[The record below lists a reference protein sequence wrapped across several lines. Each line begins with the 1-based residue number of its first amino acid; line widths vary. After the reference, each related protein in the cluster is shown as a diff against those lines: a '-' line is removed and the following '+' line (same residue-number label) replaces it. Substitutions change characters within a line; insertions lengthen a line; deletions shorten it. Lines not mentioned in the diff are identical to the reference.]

1 MEILDLIMKD
11 DGLRYGDQVA
21 CCPICDEP
29 FVIRFDIIFSKKE
42 IRVYPCK
49 NCGQMIRIN

>member
-1 MEILDLIMKD
+1 MKD
-11 DGLRYGDQVA
+11 DGLGYGDKVA

-29 FVIRFDIIFSKKE
+29 FVIPFDIIFSKKE